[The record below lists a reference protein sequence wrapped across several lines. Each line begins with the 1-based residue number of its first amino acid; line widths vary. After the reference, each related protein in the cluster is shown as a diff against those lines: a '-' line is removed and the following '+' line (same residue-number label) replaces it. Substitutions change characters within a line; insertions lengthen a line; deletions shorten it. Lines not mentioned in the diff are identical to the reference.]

1 MHDYHHLVC
10 YLQPQICKRRSHS
23 LLRNSLTS
31 FRDIDGLN
39 SGSLHHVER
48 VPPVLDVESPNVP
61 SIPNQ
66 VEVVELKT
74 VEETPSQRPVHIR
87 NQSVDSGFESE
98 NSKVEEENVSSA
110 TLVDEDKAAELS
122 ALSSAIFPMSPF
134 SPGTFL
140 SIMSDQAIR
149 EEKIKA
155 IATLL
160 QTLVSMGEYQLN
172 GTAHRNFLLLLGE
185 LRGEKTLVRRDDTTR
200 SDLAQIID
208 IIRGEQGL
216 LRKPEVNQGSVRL
229 KDAVGRK
236 FMFPFQLCKT
246 WEV

>member
-1 MHDYHHLVC
+1 M
-10 YLQPQICKRRSHS
+10 QPQICKRTCHS
-23 LLRNSLTS
+23 LLHNSLTAS
-31 FRDIDGLN
+31 SDIDGLN

-48 VPPVLDVESPNVP
+48 VTPVLDVERANVP
-61 SIPNQ
+61 SISDK
-66 VEVVELKT
+66 VEVEELNT
-74 VEETPSQRPVHIR
+74 VEDMPSQRPVHIR

-98 NSKVEEENVSSA
+98 NPKAEGELIDSTTSFEEA
-110 TLVDEDKAAELS
+110 KAAELS
-122 ALSSAIFPMSPF
+122 TLSSTIFPMSPL
-134 SPGTFL
+134 SPTEFL

-149 EEKIKA
+149 QEKIKE

-172 GTAHRNFLLLLGE
+172 GTAHRNFVLLLGE
-185 LRGEKTLVRRDDTTR
+185 VRGEKTLVRRDDTTR

-216 LRKPEVNQGSVRL
+216 LRKNEANQGSIRL

-236 FMFPFQLCKT
+236 FTFPVQLCKT
-246 WEV
+246 WKV